1 MSSPLATFR
10 KHRTYW
16 MAGLVLLAIMAFV
29 VAPAIDFMQGAM
41 RNDTGGNQI
50 VVRWDG
56 GRITLAELERMR
68 QHQYKFVQFLSK
80 LANEVLAA
88 GGEPQVPEF
97 AYSSEIKRIEDL
109 GVSAQTDSMSVIE
122 TRLLADLAKSN
133 GIEFD
138 DDAAD
143 EFLVAY
149 CDTRVSPNRLAE
161 ILREVGGG
169 QFSEFDLRELI
180 KLELAAMVARQM
192 ALRGWSNEFK
202 PDVQQIVRMTQT
214 PGDLWSDFLKLNQ
227 TAKVEAF
234 PILVSEFTKQVAD
247 EPSEAEILAIYE
259 QGKNQIASP
268 IFPDPG
274 FMREYKANFE
284 YVAGNYS
291 ERVELEKAKI
301 TEEQIKTEYDRLVSL
316 GQLKFDPE
324 LEKLK
329 AAAAG
334 AADPK
339 APESS
344 TDSATPPATDT
355 PASEKPATETPATET
370 PATEPVTDVPATD
383 APATEKPATEKPA
396 TEVPEPASTTP
407 ETPAAP
413 TSETPAPETPAE
425 TPAPA
430 QPATE
435 QPAAPEPKQ
444 QSSLTTVG
452 KVRLVSTQD
461 EPAQPAPK
469 QEEAAATAEPASE
482 TPAAQADE
490 TGLPPVVVQPTAP
503 TTPATEAPATLSP
516 ATEAPAQTPDAQAT
530 ATTPAAPGADGE
542 TKAELRVK
550 TLEEAREE
558 IVQSLA
564 QGAVIDSLQK
574 ELTAVNDQMLKYSSA
589 FRQQAALLRE
599 GVQPDSKA
607 TRPDLRKVADV
618 GLKHGETGMVDR
630 SKLFTTDLGKSTMS
644 LQDQQMGR
652 IPMPNYAMTPNYP
665 PFTPAQSMF
674 LDQMAM
680 LEQRTPDFRQYI
692 FWKVDEQQ
700 AYVPSLA
707 EARDE
712 VIAYWKTQKAR
723 KLADDEAKK
732 IAKQVGKGEQPWKD
746 ALTEA
751 QQSLVVT
758 TDPFTWLSGF
768 GETPRISNIPMLDTV
783 GEEFMKSV
791 FSTGV
796 GEAAAAPNN
805 GQNIYYAYRVVEKS
819 PTITELQERFASDPT
834 KSAAR
839 RVAMATGRD
848 IYSGLYETIVNRLDV
863 QWEIPPGE
871 LTE

>member
-16 MAGLVLLAIMAFV
+16 MAGLVILAIMSFV

-41 RNDTGGNQI
+41 RNDTGGDQV

-68 QHQYKFVQFLSK
+68 QHQYKFVQFLTK

-88 GGEPQVPEF
+88 GGQPQVPDFDVANEF
-97 AYSSEIKRIEDL
+97 RQIENL
-109 GVSAQTDSMSVIE
+109 GVSVQTDSMSVIE

-143 EFLVAY
+143 QFLIAY

-161 ILREVGGG
+161 LLREVGGG
-169 QFSEFDLRELI
+169 QFTEFDLRELI

-259 QGKNQIASP
+259 QGKNQVPSP
-268 IFPDPG
+268 IFPEPG

-301 TEEQIKTEYDRLVSL
+301 TEEQIKTEYDRMVSL

-334 AADPK
+334 AAEPK
-339 APESS
+339 EPESKEPESS
-344 TDSATPPATDT
+344 TDSATP
-355 PASEKPATETPATET
+355 PATETPATET
-370 PATEPVTDVPATD
+370 PATETPATD
-383 APATEKPATEKPA
+383 APATDAPANDAPA
-396 TEVPEPASTTP
+396 TEVPAPASTTP
-407 ETPAAP
+407 ETPAA
-413 TSETPAPETPAE
+413 
-425 TPAPA
+425 
-430 QPATE
+430 E
-435 QPAAPEPKQ
+435 QPPAPEPKQ
-444 QSSLTTVG
+444 QSSLKSAG

-461 EPAQPAPK
+461 EPA
-469 QEEAAATAEPASE
+469 ATTTPPSEPAAE
-482 TPAAQADE
+482 TPAPQVDE
-490 TGLPPVVVQPTAP
+490 NGLPPVVVQPAAP
-503 TTPATEAPATLSP
+503 TTQAAETPATETP
-516 ATEAPAQTPDAQAT
+516 ATETPAQSTDPQSPAI
-530 ATTPAAPGADGE
+530 TPATPGADGE
-542 TKAELRVK
+542 TKVELRVK

-558 IVQSLA
+558 IVQNLA

-574 ELTAVNDQMLKYSSA
+574 ELTAVNEQMLKYSSA
-589 FRQQAALLRE
+589 FREQAALLRE

-607 TRPDLRKVADV
+607 TRPDLRKVAEV

-644 LQDQQMGR
+644 SQDQQMGR
-652 IPMPNYAMTPNYP
+652 IPMPNYAMTPNFP

-692 FWKVDEQQ
+692 FWKTDEQQ

-723 KLADDEAKK
+723 KLAEDEAKK

-768 GETPRISNIPMLDTV
+768 GETPRISNIPALDTV

-791 FSTGV
+791 FSTSV

-805 GQNIYYAYRVVEKS
+805 GQNVYYAYRVVEKS
-819 PTITELQERFASDPT
+819 PSLPELQERFASDPT

-839 RVAMATGRD
+839 RVAMATGRE